1 MKRLVSY
8 NYSVNKD
15 RIDYLDALRNIA
27 CFAVVMLHVAA
38 LNTYNVDFQSY
49 EWNVFMFYESVVNW
63 AVPLFVMISGSV
75 MLERE
80 YSYKVIIKKCKSIVF
95 VFWVWS
101 ILFLTFE
108 IIINGITPYKN
119 MLWLQMILQGHYHM
133 WYLIML
139 FGLYLIIP
147 LIRVIVE
154 KPVLEKAFIILS
166 LLFAFLLPTI
176 KDLQLMNGVKGV
188 LQNPIVGSIYRAYNN
203 VFEDLNYHFTVG
215 FVTYLVIGHALAHRL
230 VIKRRYNIL
239 LGIFFFLIGTFIT
252 LFEIKH
258 AHSKDAAGTFMQHYQ
273 VGILMQVCGLF
284 FLAKELSGRKIMTY
298 LVKISPLTFGIYL
311 LHPMIL
317 EILQKMGLTSLSFNP
332 VIAVPV
338 IALGIFIISGILVC
352 VMLVLIKGFK

>member
-15 RIDYLDALRNIA
+15 RIDYLDALRTIA

-119 MLWLQMILQGHYHM
+119 MLI
-133 WYLIML
+133 
-139 FGLYLIIP
+139 F
-147 LIRVIVE
+147 
-154 KPVLEKAFIILS
+154 F
-166 LLFAFLLPTI
+166 LLF
-176 KDLQLMNGVKGV
+176 D
-188 LQNPIVGSIYRAYNN
+188 
-203 VFEDLNYHFTVG
+203 
-215 FVTYLVIGHALAHRL
+215 
-230 VIKRRYNIL
+230 
-239 LGIFFFLIGTFIT
+239 
-252 LFEIKH
+252 
-258 AHSKDAAGTFMQHYQ
+258 
-273 VGILMQVCGLF
+273 
-284 FLAKELSGRKIMTY
+284 
-298 LVKISPLTFGIYL
+298 
-311 LHPMIL
+311 
-317 EILQKMGLTSLSFNP
+317 
-332 VIAVPV
+332 
-338 IALGIFIISGILVC
+338 
-352 VMLVLIKGFK
+352 